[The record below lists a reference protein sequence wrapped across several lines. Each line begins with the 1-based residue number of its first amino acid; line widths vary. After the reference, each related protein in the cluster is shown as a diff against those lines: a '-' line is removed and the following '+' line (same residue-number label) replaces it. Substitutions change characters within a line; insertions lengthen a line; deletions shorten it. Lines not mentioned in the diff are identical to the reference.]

1 MKYTPSDQPAKSFH
15 VPAGDYDVT
24 IVDAAET
31 VSRTSGAGMIKLT
44 LEVDTADGYAG
55 SSVKVFDYL
64 VATPSSA
71 WKIDAFRRALGHE
84 IVKDESVELAAE
96 ELLGR
101 TLRARLKVD
110 EFNGQLNNKVDA
122 WLAPVPTTT
131 SVRAGTVTQKE
142 LSENEP
148 F

>member
-1 MKYTPSDQPAKSFH
+1 MKYTPSDQPAKLFH
-15 VPAGDYDVT
+15 VPAGDYEVT
-24 IVDAAET
+24 IVAAAET
-31 VSRTSGAGMIKLT
+31 ISRNSGAGMIKLT
-44 LEVDTADGYAG
+44 LEVDTADG

-71 WKIDAFRRALGHE
+71 WKIDAFRRALGQE
-84 IVKDESVELAAE
+84 IVKGETVELVAE
-96 ELLGR
+96 DYVGR

-110 EFNGQLNNKVDA
+110 EFNGQQNNKVEA
-122 WLAPVPTTT
+122 WLAPGATTA
-131 SVRAGTVTQKE
+131 SARPVTQKE